1 MMDTHKTALDTRF
14 VHAVTRLKLMETF
27 HVNTQTHSM
36 GTSKRTMSNHYKLFV
51 PKDAA
56 TQTYHGVTSIQQK
69 LQERFIDKFGGYTKT
84 EATGGWENDH
94 QTVEEPVIVYDIW
107 TDIGGEAFIKANC
120 QWLLRNTDECE
131 VMCIINNDIHRVS

>member
-1 MMDTHKTALDTRF
+1 
-14 VHAVTRLKLMETF
+14 
-27 HVNTQTHSM
+27 M

-84 EATGGWENDH
+84 ELPRRNVDPTKATR
-94 QTVEEPVIVYDIW
+94 
-107 TDIGGEAFIKANC
+107 A
-120 QWLLRNTDECE
+120 
-131 VMCIINNDIHRVS
+131 IHRQVRWIY